1 MFMTQLNVER
11 SERPSDQRPIAHGMA
26 LAEYVSDRVR
36 RWIMKHLIGRGAGL
50 AGVALLS
57 LLPALAN
64 AQLEG
69 MLGKS
74 GHGTGLKGMA
84 GLASSPLTSGSMS
97 NVAGLLQYC
106 IGNNVLSADSAGPV
120 KDQLMGKLPGG
131 SQNKDPGYSDG
142 AKGLLHGSNGNLMD
156 LNAMGSMGGSGG
168 GTSAGAGAGAGTG
181 DLTGDLKKKACDT
194 VLAQA
199 KSFL

>member
-1 MFMTQLNVER
+1 MK
-11 SERPSDQRPIAHGMA
+11 RPI
-26 LAEYVSDRVR
+26 
-36 RWIMKHLIGRGAGL
+36 WQFAGL
-50 AGVALLS
+50 VLAAT
-57 LLPALAN
+57 LPAAGAY

-69 MLGKS
+69 LMGQG

-84 GLASSPLTSGSMS
+84 GMASSPLTSGSMG

-106 IGNNVLSADSAGPV
+106 IGNNYLSGDSASSV

-131 SQNKDPGYSDG
+131 AQTKDPGYSDG
-142 AKGLLHGSNGNLMD
+142 LKGVLHGSNGNLMD
-156 LNAMGSMGGSGG
+156 LS
-168 GTSAGAGAGAGTG
+168 GAGTKSSG
-181 DLTGDLKKKACDT
+181 AGGLTAEVTKKACDT

>member
-1 MFMTQLNVER
+1 M
-11 SERPSDQRPIAHGMA
+11 
-26 LAEYVSDRVR
+26 
-36 RWIMKHLIGRGAGL
+36 AGL
-50 AGVALLS
+50 VLAAA
-57 LLPALAN
+57 LPAASAV

-69 MLGKS
+69 MLGKG

-84 GLASSPLTSGSMS
+84 GMASSPLTSGSMS

-106 IGNNVLSADSAGPV
+106 IGNNFLSADSAGSV

-131 SQNKDPGYSDG
+131 AQTKDPGYSDG
-142 AKGLLHGSNGNLMD
+142 LKGLLHGSNGNLMD
-156 LNAMGSMGGSGG
+156 LNNAGAMGGSGG
-168 GTSAGAGAGAGTG
+168 ATMAGGAGGAGGAG
-181 DLTGDLKKKACDT
+181 DLTADIKKKACDT

>member
-1 MFMTQLNVER
+1 
-11 SERPSDQRPIAHGMA
+11 
-26 LAEYVSDRVR
+26 
-36 RWIMKHLIGRGAGL
+36 MKHSIGRMVGLTGL
-50 AGVALLS
+50 ALLCS
-57 LLPALAN
+57 LPALGS

-106 IGNNVLSADSAGPV
+106 IGNNVLSADSAGSI

-131 SQNKDPGYSDG
+131 SQTKDPGYSDG
-142 AKGLLHGSNGNLMD
+142 VKGLLHGSNGNLMD
-156 LNAMGSMGGSGG
+156 LNAVGAMGGSGG
-168 GTSAGAGAGAGTG
+168 ATGAGAAAGAGLG

-199 KSFL
+199 RSFL

>member
-1 MFMTQLNVER
+1 M
-11 SERPSDQRPIAHGMA
+11 
-26 LAEYVSDRVR
+26 
-36 RWIMKHLIGRGAGL
+36 MKHSIGRAVGLAGL
-50 AGVALLS
+50 ALLAAW
-57 LLPALAN
+57 PALSS

-69 MLGKS
+69 MLGKG

-84 GLASSPLTSGSMS
+84 GMASSPLTSGSMG

-106 IGNNVLSADSAGPV
+106 IGNNVLSADSAGSV

-142 AKGLLHGSNGNLMD
+142 VKGLLHGSNGNLMD
-156 LNAMGSMGGSGG
+156 LNAVGSMGGSGG
-168 GTSAGAGAGAGTG
+168 ATSAGGAGAGAGAG

>member
-11 SERPSDQRPIAHGMA
+11 SERPSDQRPIAHGVT
-26 LAEYVSDRVR
+26 LAEHGSERVR
-36 RWIMKHLIGRGAGL
+36 RWIMKHSIGRSVTLTGL
-50 AGVALLS
+50 ALLS
-57 LLPALAN
+57 LLPALGN

-84 GLASSPLTSGSMS
+84 GLASSPLASGSMS

-106 IGNNVLSADSAGPV
+106 IGNNVLSADSAGSV

-131 SQNKDPGYSDG
+131 SQNKDPGYNDG
-142 AKGLLHGSNGNLMD
+142 VKGLLHGSNGNLMD

-168 GTSAGAGAGAGTG
+168 AASAGGAG

>member
-1 MFMTQLNVER
+1 
-11 SERPSDQRPIAHGMA
+11 
-26 LAEYVSDRVR
+26 
-36 RWIMKHLIGRGAGL
+36 MKHSIGRLVGLAGL
-50 AGVALLS
+50 ALLAA
-57 LLPALAN
+57 LPALGS

-84 GLASSPLTSGSMS
+84 GMASSPMTSGSMG

-131 SQNKDPGYSDG
+131 GQNKDPGYSDG
-142 AKGLLHGSNGNLMD
+142 MKGLLHGSNGNLMD
-156 LNAMGSMGGSGG
+156 LNAVGSMGGAGG
-168 GTSAGAGAGAGTG
+168 ATSAGGAAAGAGGAG